1 MKKIVS
7 FATAILMIVQI
18 LALSVTVSALP
29 TSSISI
35 SSGEGYEG
43 NTVELSVSIA
53 NNTGFG
59 GISINVNFDKNVLE
73 FVGAECKLAGG
84 YSEITPVAT
93 ANSAASVNLAYVGIA
108 NVSANGELF
117 TVSFKIKEGAALG
130 DSALTLVFDDA
141 SFVYDGDLLK
151 DFTATVNGGKITVKE
166 KPAGLLGDVNLDGEI
181 DANDLTMLAR
191 HVAGIEVLTAP
202 LALSNADI
210 NANSDIAAD
219 DLTALARHVAGIEHI
234 VQ

>member
-1 MKKIVS
+1 MKKTLS
-7 FATAILMIVQI
+7 FALAMLMLVQLVAIS
-18 LALSVTVSALP
+18 ATVSALP
-29 TSSISI
+29 VPQISI
-35 SSGEGYEG
+35 SSGAGYEG
-43 NTVELSVSIA
+43 DTVTLSVSIA

-59 GISINVNFDKNVLE
+59 GLSLNVGFDKNVLE
-73 FVGAECKLAGG
+73 FVSAECKISGG
-84 YSEITPVAT
+84 FPEATPPET
-93 ANSAASVNLAYVGIA
+93 ANERASVTLAYIGIG
-108 NVSANGELF
+108 NNSANGEIF
-117 TVSFKIKEGAALG
+117 AVSFKIKEGAALG

-166 KPAGLLGDVNLDGEI
+166 KPAGHLGDVNLDGEI